1 MHKLFTPLAELSPYL
16 LVFSQLATVFIF
28 TLSSV
33 NKWRDF
39 DEFVQAVENFQ
50 ILPSSQAKPTAQF
63 FVIGELMILIMM
75 ILGGQFLLPG
85 FFLALM
91 LLVVFTTGLISIL
104 VRKIPTSCYCFVTT
118 TELVTIYTV
127 WRNMGFIICVLAGLC
142 SLFIQPTILSN
153 LNMIE
158 QWLLG
163 MMAIT
168 FVVVCG
174 YVGEIVGL
182 IRTI

>member
-1 MHKLFTPLAELSPYL
+1 MHKLFTLLADLSPYL
-16 LVFSQLATVFIF
+16 LVFSQLAIVFIF

-39 DEFVQAVENFQ
+39 GEFVQAVENFQ
-50 ILPSSQAKPTAQF
+50 ILPSSQAKPTAKI
-63 FVIGELMILIMM
+63 FVISELMILIMM
-75 ILGGQFLLPG
+75 ILGGQFLLLG

-104 VRKIPTSCYCFVTT
+104 VRKIPTSCHCFVTT

-127 WRNMGFIICVLAGLC
+127 WRNMGFIVCVLAGLC
-142 SLFIQPTILSN
+142 SLFIQPTISSN

-168 FVVVCG
+168 FVVVCS